1 MSWLALTKV
10 KAQSSDKTLGLV
22 TNFAQLFSKADDMGI
37 LSQERIIKNFPAD
50 APQEEKNMR
59 PIALACALAVFTAVL
74 PVCTPVYAQ
83 SLPLQKESV
92 AKNVSIPD
100 IVVTKDAV
108 DFRTINLFEQTLPVN
123 QRNVQYGNAYDL
135 NGSIYDQAWILPGRK
150 NSTLAMDLGASSPWK
165 NFRFNLGSLMPYK
178 GYEKPVQ
185 VEIIGDGKRL
195 FTSTYNSVEPL
206 SPVDV
211 DIEGVRALQIRVNS
225 ACPQAEPDFAVS
237 RALSLYVV
245 GPKLSQ
251 DAAAQSTPSRV
262 LPVQCAPAI
271 FTEAAPPIQ
280 PLAPV
285 KPVKALW

>member
-1 MSWLALTKV
+1 
-10 KAQSSDKTLGLV
+10 
-22 TNFAQLFSKADDMGI
+22 
-37 LSQERIIKNFPAD
+37 
-50 APQEEKNMR
+50 MR
-59 PIALACALAVFTAVL
+59 PVALACALAALTSL
-74 PVCTPVYAQ
+74 LPVYAQ
-83 SLPLQKESV
+83 SIPLQKESV

-123 QRNVQYGNAYDL
+123 QRNVQYGNAYDIQ
-135 NGSIYDQAWILPGRK
+135 GGTYDQAWILPGRK
-150 NSTLAMDLGASSPWK
+150 NSLLAMDLGASSPWK

-185 VEIIGDGKRL
+185 LEVLGDGKRL
-195 FTSTYNSVEPL
+195 FASTYNSVEPL

-211 DIEGVRALQIRVNS
+211 DVQGVRSLQIRVNA

-245 GPKLSQ
+245 EPTLSK
-251 DAAAQSTPSRV
+251 DSSAQSTPSRIRS
-262 LPVQCAPAI
+262 VQCAPAI
-271 FTEAAPPIQ
+271 FTEAAPPVQ
-280 PLAPV
+280 PIAPV